1 VADEGRKLIARNR
14 KARHAYEIIET
25 FEAGLV
31 LVGSEI
37 KSIREGQISLGEG
50 HVRIEG
56 GEAFLHGVNISPYE
70 QANIQNHDPLRPR
83 KLLLHHSQIERLRVR
98 VEEKGLA
105 IVPLSVYLTKGRAKI
120 EIGVARGKKHHD
132 RREESKRRDESR
144 EAERE
149 AARAKGRS

>member
-1 VADEGRKLIARNR
+1 M
-14 KARHAYEIIET
+14 T
-25 FEAGLV
+25 
-31 LVGSEI
+31 
-37 KSIREGQISLGEG
+37 
-50 HVRIEG
+50 
-56 GEAFLHGVNISPYE
+56 
-70 QANIQNHDPLRPR
+70 PR
-83 KLLLHHSQIERLRVR
+83 SMRTIDI